1 MMMVVMMVPSAV
13 GSAAASSIGVIG
25 GNRQL
30 PGSRELMPILMISAH
45 RPAVPDVR
53 ANGLS
58 SAAMPWEDSARNE
71 MAAHTA
77 LKSDVPW
84 TWSTPSRRVV
94 CGLAPRTTTSIL
106 EGGVAACD
114 PEA

>member
-1 MMMVVMMVPSAV
+1 MLTLI
-13 GSAAASSIGVIG
+13 IG
-25 GNRQL
+25 
-30 PGSRELMPILMISAH
+30 AH

-77 LKSDVPW
+77 LKPDVTLDVVYTQSPCCLRFGSSDYDQYPRGGCC
-84 TWSTPSRRVV
+84 SLRSR
-94 CGLAPRTTTSIL
+94 
-106 EGGVAACD
+106 GVAWVGLILFIF
-114 PEA
+114 

>member
-1 MMMVVMMVPSAV
+1 M
-13 GSAAASSIGVIG
+13 GVIG
-25 GNRQL
+25 GNRQPL
-30 PGSRELMPILMISAH
+30 GSGELMPALMIGAH

-77 LKSDVPW
+77 LKPDVTLDVVYTQSPCCMRFGSSDYDQYPRGGCC
-84 TWSTPSRRVV
+84 SLRSR
-94 CGLAPRTTTSIL
+94 
-106 EGGVAACD
+106 GVAWVGLILFIF
-114 PEA
+114 